1 MAKSTKKTEENKLS
15 LVVDFSGFVELPEG
29 VTAEQRAEEIKAK
42 IKTLKVES
50 IEDKANYEQGRELL
64 TQLVKL
70 RTTIEKV
77 RKEKNGPVTDAK
89 KRIDDTAKALA
100 ALFQPCES
108 DLEKEVR
115 KYEGWVE
122 ENKNFRAN
130 QLKARQ
136 EYLINNGF
144 PFNGEHF
151 ICIIEGETICGIAP
165 KQISMSDDAE
175 WDTLLKE
182 HINPAVEK
190 WTAHKAEE
198 TRLFEEFK
206 AKQEQERNTPNQA
219 SQKAEYPVGREHSF
233 YVPLGTDSIPEI
245 KESFKYDD
253 SNTGVVADIGH
264 IYEAIEVTTI
274 LKKVLTNFKALQK
287 GPSTQTMQLEAII
300 EAEIKNL

>member
-1 MAKSTKKTEENKLS
+1 MAKKTAKTEENKLS

-29 VTAEQRAEEIKAK
+29 VTAEKRAEEIKAK

-175 WDTLLKE
+175 WDALLKE
-182 HINPAVEK
+182 HINPAIEK
-190 WTAHKAEE
+190 WTAFKAEE
-198 TRLFEEFK
+198 TRLFNEFK
-206 AKQEQERNTPNQA
+206 KNHQAGAGTSIPNTDAVKEKHPI
-219 SQKAEYPVGREHSF
+219 

-264 IYEAIEVTTI
+264 VYEAIEVTTI

-300 EAEIKNL
+300 DAEIKNL

>member
-1 MAKSTKKTEENKLS
+1 MAKKIAKTEENKLS

-136 EYLINNGF
+136 EFLVNNGF
-144 PFNGEHF
+144 PFNGVHF

-175 WDTLLKE
+175 WGVLLKE

-190 WTAHKAEE
+190 WTAFKEEE

-206 AKQEQERNTPNQA
+206 KNQQA
-219 SQKAEYPVGREHSF
+219 GTSIQNPIANDITDNKTTYGGYMRAPVSSGVTIKPALEEFINS
-233 YVPLGTDSIPEI
+233 YDS
-245 KESFKYDD
+245 KE
-253 SNTGVVADIGH
+253 V
-264 IYEAIEVTTI
+264 EAI